1 MKQEI
6 LFEENER
13 PQKKVLV
20 IEDEENTLDA
30 IRDIFLK
37 MDCKVDIA
45 SDGEKGFQLI
55 NEDSYDLVV
64 TDLKL
69 PGKSGLEI
77 LEALKDISP
86 VTKVIIITAYGEP
99 NSMEGANKIGAFSCL
114 KKPFRMKDMISVAE
128 QALGIQGDR

>member
-1 MKQEI
+1 MKQEV
-6 LFEENER
+6 LFEEDER
-13 PQKKVLV
+13 LRKKVLV

-30 IRDIFLK
+30 IKDIFLK
-37 MDCKVDIA
+37 MDCMVDIA

-55 NEDSYDLVV
+55 NEDFYDLVV

-69 PGKSGLEI
+69 PGKSGFEI

-99 NSMEGANKIGAFSCL
+99 NSTEGTNKIGAFSCL
-114 KKPFRMKDMISVAE
+114 KKPFRMRDMITVAE
-128 QALGIQGDR
+128 QALGIQDDR

>member
-6 LFEENER
+6 LFEEKKSLR
-13 PQKKVLV
+13 KKVLV

-30 IRDIFLK
+30 IKDIFLK

-69 PGKSGLEI
+69 PGKSGFEI
-77 LEALKDISP
+77 LEALKDINP
-86 VTKVIIITAYGEP
+86 GTKVIIITAYGEP
-99 NSMEGANKIGAFSCL
+99 NPTEDANKRGAFSCL
-114 KKPFRMKDMISVAE
+114 RKPFRMKEMMAVAE
-128 QALGIQGDR
+128 RALGIQS